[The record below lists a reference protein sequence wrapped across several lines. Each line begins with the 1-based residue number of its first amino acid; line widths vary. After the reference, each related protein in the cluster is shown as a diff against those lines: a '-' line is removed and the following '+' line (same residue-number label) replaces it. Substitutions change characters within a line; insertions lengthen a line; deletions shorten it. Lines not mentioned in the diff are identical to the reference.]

1 MIRTADRHDDA
12 GRTTAWAKDLAEADT
27 HNEAFAPLWDL
38 CKAVGSVRVMYA
50 AANAM
55 GLTQAQPPRPLLG
68 LSPANQEKLAALLP
82 I

>member
-1 MIRTADRHDDA
+1 MANDRM
-12 GRTTAWAKDLAEADT
+12 EADAQ
-27 HNEAFAPLWDL
+27 NEAFAPLWEL

-68 LSPANQEKLAALLP
+68 LSPAEQEKLSALLP